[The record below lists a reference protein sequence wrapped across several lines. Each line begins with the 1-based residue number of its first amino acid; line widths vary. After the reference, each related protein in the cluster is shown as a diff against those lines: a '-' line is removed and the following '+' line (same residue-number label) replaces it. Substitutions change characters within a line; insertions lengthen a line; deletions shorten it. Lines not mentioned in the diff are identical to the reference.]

1 MFLLTLTLL
10 HYCIKA
16 DHPAANGHEHDAY
29 FARLAERGT
38 TDPDGAVH
46 RHWSDFVALCDA
58 LAFERGTIHFMPLS
72 AMSLLQQH
80 TLLARI
86 RGAGWTASIEP
97 VRVTLAKPQDARIQ
111 YGPGCHCRVLA
122 LDTPGDNATNYRRMR
137 TAWDQRAGL
146 DEPVGVEIILPG
158 VQRERTV
165 NCFWL
170 TSEWGR
176 PDDCTEQYCDCTN
189 DVFAPLTVLRLDTTR
204 PSTIYG
210 VRVKAAQLPYLVI
223 DTAGWDRVSQ

>member
-16 DHPAANGHEHDAY
+16 DHPAGNGHEHATY
-29 FARLAERGT
+29 FARLAERGA

-58 LAFERGTIHFMPLS
+58 LAFERGTIHLMPLS

-137 TAWDQRAGL
+137 TAWDVRAGGM

-165 NCFWL
+165 ICGWL
-170 TSEWGR
+170 TREWGR
-176 PDDCTEQYCDCTN
+176 PDDGCTEQYCDCAS
-189 DVFAPLTVLRLDTTR
+189 DAIAPLSVLRLDTTR

-210 VRVKAAQLPYLVI
+210 VRVTAEQYHRI
-223 DTAGWDRVSQ
+223 FDTAGWDRQ